1 MALIN
6 VSRLTVIGIAFIFSC
21 FIQGTLTSEVPDDT
35 VYTDGQKTVRMGDS
49 VVLTCRFRG
58 SPLAV
63 YWKKGDDPRTAP
75 NLVSWIL
82 DDDDTSKSCVDQSIC
97 EIMEMNENRSLI
109 IKEVS
114 IAEEGRYICRVS
126 DYKGDFIHNFTDI
139 RVFSPP
145 SEPYPRI
152 EECPGEP
159 VNNAPQSCSLSTF
172 DTVTITC
179 TASNY
184 FPDIDLF
191 FIHESITTN
200 ATYSHII
207 EETNVDGTKNKSVS
221 IVAKPSENPYVCVAS
236 RIPGSQDRRTVS
248 VTVYPIETK
257 VTMTTAQTNQTTP
270 PRQRH
275 VAAKVVVPL
284 ILVAVLVCIFIWC
297 YRKRRASNHG

>member
-6 VSRLTVIGIAFIFSC
+6 VSLLTPIGVASVFSC
-21 FIQGTLTSEVPDDT
+21 FFQGTLTSEVPDDT
-35 VYTDGQKTVRMGDS
+35 VLTDGQKTVRMGDS

-63 YWKKGDDPRTAP
+63 YWKKGDDPRRAP
-75 NLVSWIL
+75 NLVSWIPT
-82 DDDDTSKSCVDQSIC
+82 DDVTGLCEGQRPC
-97 EIMEMNENRSLI
+97 EIMEMNEDRSLV

-126 DYKGDFIHNFTDI
+126 NYKGYLIHNFTDI
-139 RVFSPP
+139 RVFAPP

-152 EECPGEP
+152 EKCQEEP
-159 VNNAPQSCSLSTF
+159 VNNAPQYCSLPAF
-172 DTVTITC
+172 DSVTITC

-200 ATYSHII
+200 ATYSHTGI
-207 EETNVDGTKNKSVS
+207 ETNVDGTKNRSVS
-221 IVAKPSENPYVCVAS
+221 IVAKPSETPYVCVAS

-248 VTVYPIETK
+248 VTVYPIDTK
-257 VTMTTAQTNQTTP
+257 VAMTTAQTNQTTP

-275 VAAKVVVPL
+275 VAAIVGKH
-284 ILVAVLVCIFIWC
+284 CIFVRPVLI
-297 YRKRRASNHG
+297 